1 MLKNVTL
8 STEDWL
14 IVRAREK
21 AVREKTTLNA
31 LFRQWLARYVGQDR
45 AAGDYHAL
53 MERLSYVQVGRSFSR
68 DELNER

>member
-8 STEDWL
+8 SGEDSL
-14 IVRAREK
+14 ISRAREK

-45 AAGDYHAL
+45 AAGEYQAL
-53 MERLSYVQVGRSFSR
+53 MERLSHVQAGRSFTR

>member
-21 AVREKTTLNA
+21 AVRERTTLNA

-45 AAGDYHAL
+45 AVEDYKTL
-53 MERLSYVQVGRSFSR
+53 MESLSHVRAGRSFTR

>member
-21 AVREKTTLNA
+21 AVREKTSLNA

-45 AAGDYHAL
+45 AAGSYHAL
-53 MERLSYVQVGRSFSR
+53 MERLAHVQAGRSFSR

>member
-21 AVREKTTLNA
+21 AVREKTTLNT
-31 LFRQWLARYVGQDR
+31 LFRQWLARYVGRDR
-45 AAGDYHAL
+45 TASDYQAL
-53 MERLSYVQVGRSFSR
+53 MERLSHVRAGRSFTR

>member
-8 STEDWL
+8 SIEDLL

-21 AVREKTTLNA
+21 AAIAKTTLNA
-31 LFRQWLARYVGQDR
+31 LFRQWLARYVGRDR
-45 AAGDYHAL
+45 AVGDYQAL
-53 MERLSYVQVGRSFSR
+53 MERFSHVRAGHSFTR

>member
-31 LFRQWLARYVGQDR
+31 LFRQWLARYVGRDR
-45 AAGDYHAL
+45 AAGDYRTL
-53 MERLSYVQVGRSFSR
+53 MERLSHVRAGRSFTR

>member
-8 STEDWL
+8 SGEDCL
-14 IVRAREK
+14 IQRAREK
-21 AVREKTTLNA
+21 AVHEKTTLNA

-45 AAGDYHAL
+45 VTSDYRAL
-53 MERLSYVQVGRSFSR
+53 MKRLSHVQAGRSFNR